1 MFEFFTNGDRTM
13 NRTIIFIGSL
23 LVACLSLSMAYP
35 FTPIETRTVNI
46 TEIWFQN
53 SGIIVWGY
61 WDNST
66 IEENVGLFQSGFK
79 HDDVGHVYK
88 VSFKEWPDPDIR
100 CLKLVKKI
108 ELS

>member
-1 MFEFFTNGDRTM
+1 MKKI
-13 NRTIIFIGSL
+13 TILMGSL

-53 SGIIVWGY
+53 SGIMVWGY

-66 IEENVGLFQSGFK
+66 VEECVGLFQSGFM
-79 HDDVGHVYK
+79 HHDVGHTYEIY
-88 VSFKEWPDPDIR
+88 FKERPDPDIR
-100 CLKLVKKI
+100 CLVLVKKI